1 MVTYFGLNLSNVH
14 VVKMKNLCKFNIQN
28 DSIKIYET
36 EFMQLK
42 QIPMNGTLS
51 ALKLQLMLM
60 TFKHLECKFECIIIF
75 KARKMKHSL
84 GQLKGKL
91 LVIEIL
97 ICGFYGFCAFYQCAS
112 TWYFLAS
119 IYQTYFRII
128 IYR

>member
-1 MVTYFGLNLSNVH
+1 MVTYFGLNLSNVLN

-42 QIPMNGTLS
+42 QIPMNRTFS

-97 ICGFYGFCAFYQCAS
+97 ICGFYGFVL
-112 TWYFLAS
+112 WPN
-119 IYQTYFRII
+119 
-128 IYR
+128 